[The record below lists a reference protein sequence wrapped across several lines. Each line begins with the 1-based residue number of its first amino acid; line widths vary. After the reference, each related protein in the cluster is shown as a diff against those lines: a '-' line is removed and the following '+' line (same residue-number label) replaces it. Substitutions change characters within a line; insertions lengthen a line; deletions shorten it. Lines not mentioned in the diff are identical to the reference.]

1 MAIVSVATILPLVI
15 FLVVVVGGILL
26 EIFLARRESPWPG
39 LVLPGITFLWSL
51 VLVFQVAVV
60 GTLWETIGAL
70 LAAFLTGNLSTLV
83 LLLIYYLCRRR
94 NRRKRQLERMN
105 IQDLE

>member
-1 MAIVSVATILPLVI
+1 M
-15 FLVVVVGGILL
+15 
-26 EIFLARRESPWPG
+26 
-39 LVLPGITFLWSL
+39 PGITFLWSL

-70 LAAFLTGNLSTLV
+70 LAAFLAGNLSTLV